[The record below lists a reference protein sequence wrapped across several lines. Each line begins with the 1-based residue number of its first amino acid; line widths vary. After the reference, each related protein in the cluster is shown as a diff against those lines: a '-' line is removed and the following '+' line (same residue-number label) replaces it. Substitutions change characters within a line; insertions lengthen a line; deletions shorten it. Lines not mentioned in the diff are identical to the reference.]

1 MKQPKE
7 PPIRMDREKLQ
18 KGQILVVRT
27 PPFFDKEYLYEIASA
42 GDKLIRVNLLHSP
55 TVKKQWTLNEL
66 DLLYKNK
73 MVRFADE
80 SDQEKL
86 TPPSKS
92 PEQAD

>member
-1 MKQPKE
+1 MKKPKE
-7 PPIRMDREKLQ
+7 PPIQIDREKLQ

-42 GDKLIRVNLLHSP
+42 GDKLVRVNLLHSL
-55 TVKKQWTLNEL
+55 TVKKQWTLTEL

-80 SDQEKL
+80 TDQAKL
-86 TPPSKS
+86 APHAAPPQ
-92 PEQAD
+92 ETD